1 MRCNK
6 PKDTFIQKTY
16 YVANFFPSSG
26 VDISIASVEYMQK
39 NISFFNVRL
48 VFLGLNSNMGGYR
61 RPPRS
66 PLSKLKSPN
75 CESGPHPDPLDP
87 QCELEL
93 PINTSKN

>member
-26 VDISIASVEYMQK
+26 VDISIASVEYMRK

-48 VFLGLNSNMGGYR
+48 VFLGLNSNMGGTDD
-61 RPPRS
+61 PPAP
-66 PLSKLKSPN
+66 PLKIEIAKL
-75 CESGPHPDPLDP
+75 
-87 QCELEL
+87 
-93 PINTSKN
+93 

>member
-1 MRCNK
+1 MPCNK

-16 YVANFFPSSG
+16 YVAKIFPSSG
-26 VDISIASVEYMQK
+26 VDISIASVEYMRK
-39 NISFFNVRL
+39 KYFF
-48 VFLGLNSNMGGYR
+48 FLCTLRFFGLKFKLINMGHSLP
-61 RPPRS
+61 RPLP
-66 PLSKLKSPN
+66 KLKSPN